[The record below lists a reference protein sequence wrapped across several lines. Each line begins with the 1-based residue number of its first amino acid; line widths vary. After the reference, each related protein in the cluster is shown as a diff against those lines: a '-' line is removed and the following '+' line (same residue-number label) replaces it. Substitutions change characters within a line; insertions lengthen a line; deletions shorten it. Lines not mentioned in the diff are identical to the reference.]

1 MEIITT
7 NALERLN
14 QLSRG
19 ARSIQ
24 AAVAYWT
31 LPSAMLDPAFVRAI
45 AHPDGFLCCDIHG
58 PTSIDCL
65 LDLKSELAN
74 VYLHLY
80 QLIGKNDVPD
90 AKGMPDNL
98 MHSKVYVFD
107 DGSNTVQVWVGS
119 HNATTRAMMGINFE
133 CAVLTSIEKSSH
145 SYQQVMQHL
154 HAIRKASTL
163 FNLDHVGRYRSL
175 QGGWGADGFIE
186 AIDNSN
192 TAVPKGTEIGIFGN
206 ITKDHQQ
213 LRKVG
218 KRLYLAL
225 TNPATEKENFYQAEI
240 TQSGVLNGGLRF
252 GDRRFALRFSPQI
265 PTLGTMSQVASDVIR
280 QSSYFVT
287 LKIGDPLPASTVVVE
302 APPQEVWSDISD
314 AEYFEQVR
322 GDLNPSQ
329 TQTTSQRRRPK
340 YRVQEPMKYAAVQ
353 RTVDE
358 ESLRK
363 AKAFQESTML
373 DKMMLL
379 DHPLIRKRI
388 ILKN

>member
-1 MEIITT
+1 MEIITS

-31 LPSAMLDPAFVRAI
+31 MPSAMLDPAFVRAI

-65 LDLKSELAN
+65 LDLKNTRAN

-80 QLIGKNDVPD
+80 QLVGKNDVPD

-119 HNATTRAMMGINFE
+119 HNATSRAMLGINFE
-133 CAVLTSIEKSSH
+133 CAVLTSMDKSSSAYH
-145 SYQQVMQHL
+145 QVIQHL
-154 HAIRKASTL
+154 QAIRRASTP

-175 QGGWGADGFIE
+175 QGGWGSDGFIE
-186 AIDNSN
+186 ALDNSN

-206 ITKDHQQ
+206 ISVDHQQ

-225 TNPATEKENFYQAEI
+225 TNPTTEKETFYQAEI

-252 GDRRFALRFSPQI
+252 GDRRFALRFTPQI
-265 PTLGTMSQVASDVIR
+265 PTLGAISQVTSEVVR
-280 QSSYFVT
+280 QSRYFVT
-287 LKIGDPLPASTVVVE
+287 LKIGDPLPSSTVVVE
-302 APPQEVWSDISD
+302 APPQDVWNDVSVVQ
-314 AEYFEQVR
+314 YFQQIR
-322 GDLNPSQ
+322 GESNPTQ
-329 TQTTSQRRRPK
+329 TQTTTQSRRSR
-340 YRVQEPMKYAAVQ
+340 YRVQEPMQYAAVK
-353 RTVDE
+353 RMVDE

-388 ILKN
+388 ILKK

>member
-1 MEIITT
+1 
-7 NALERLN
+7 
-14 QLSRG
+14 
-19 ARSIQ
+19 
-24 AAVAYWT
+24 
-31 LPSAMLDPAFVRAI
+31 
-45 AHPDGFLCCDIHG
+45 
-58 PTSIDCL
+58 L
-65 LDLKSELAN
+65 LGLKSELAN

-80 QLIGKNDVPD
+80 QLVGKNDVPD

-107 DGSNTVQVWVGS
+107 NGSNTVQLWVGS

-133 CAVLTSIEKSSH
+133 CAVLTSIEKNSH

-186 AIDNSN
+186 AIDNSHI
-192 TAVPKGTEIGIFGN
+192 TVPKGTEIGIFGN

-225 TNPATEKENFYQAEI
+225 SHPDTKKETFYQAEI

-252 GDRRFALRFSPQI
+252 GDRRFALRFAPQI
-265 PTLGTMSQVASDVIR
+265 PTLETMSQVTPEVIR
-280 QSSYFVT
+280 RSSYFVT

-302 APPQEVWSDISD
+302 APPQVVWSDISD
-314 AEYFEQVR
+314 AEYFQQVR
-322 GDLNPSQ
+322 GDLNPAQ
-329 TQTTSQRRRPK
+329 TQTTSQRRRPQ
-340 YRVQEPMKYAAVQ
+340 YRVQEPMKYATVQ
-353 RTVDE
+353 RMVDE

-363 AKAFQESTML
+363 AKAFQESTIE

-379 DHPLIRKRI
+379 AGC
-388 ILKN
+388 

>member
-1 MEIITT
+1 VQSLLPQGLGKLQNECCTT
-7 NALERLN
+7 
-14 QLSRG
+14 
-19 ARSIQ
+19 
-24 AAVAYWT
+24 
-31 LPSAMLDPAFVRAI
+31 
-45 AHPDGFLCCDIHG
+45 
-58 PTSIDCL
+58 
-65 LDLKSELAN
+65 
-74 VYLHLY
+74 
-80 QLIGKNDVPD
+80 
-90 AKGMPDNL
+90 
-98 MHSKVYVFD
+98 
-107 DGSNTVQVWVGS
+107 
-119 HNATTRAMMGINFE
+119 
-133 CAVLTSIEKSSH
+133 
-145 SYQQVMQHL
+145 
-154 HAIRKASTL
+154 AIRKASTL

-225 TNPATEKENFYQAEI
+225 TNPATEKENFYQVEI

-265 PTLGTMSQVASDVIR
+265 PTLGNMSQVASDVIR

-314 AEYFEQVR
+314 AEYFQQVR

-329 TQTTSQRRRPK
+329 TQTTSQRRRPQ
-340 YRVQEPMKYAAVQ
+340 YRVQEPMKYDAVL
-353 RTVDE
+353 RMVSED
-358 ESLRK
+358 SLRK

-388 ILKN
+388 ILKK